1 MCIHDPRLDGVSS
14 VVIEQQTVQTWK
26 HFTPSST
33 ILTSL
38 PGLMAIEQFSIA
50 TTSSRFDEA
59 LSWYLCLR
67 GLGQHLSRVSMIWM
81 WYVCMLAALVL
92 PTSSTRPV
100 ANHSMAIRQGDLSSA
115 TAEAVLSPSASLLLG
130 TTHPSMKLRTRC
142 LIQCVHLPAGRR

>member
-1 MCIHDPRLDGVSS
+1 MCIQDPRLDGISS
-14 VVIEQQTVQTWK
+14 VFIERQTVQTWK

-33 ILTSL
+33 ILVSL
-38 PGLMAIEQFSIA
+38 PGLMAIEQRNIA
-50 TTSSRFDEA
+50 TTSSRFDET

-67 GLGQHLSRVSMIWM
+67 GLGQHLSRILTTCM

-100 ANHSMAIRQGDLSSA
+100 ANHSMAIRQGDVSSV
-115 TAEAVLSPSASLLLG
+115 TAGAVLNPSASLLLA
-130 TTHPSMKLRTRC
+130 TTRPSMKLRTRC